1 MASLGD
7 FEQVILFALARLEG
21 EAHGTAVSQEIETRT
36 GRHVSPGGLYTVLD
50 RLEAKGLVTSWIG
63 ESTPE
68 RGGRRRR
75 VYRLEPAGAREL
87 REWYRGIKDIAV
99 GTGPLL
105 DALAGEG
112 R

>member
-1 MASLGD
+1 MSSLGD
-7 FEQVILFALARLEG
+7 LEQVILFALARLKG
-21 EAHGTAVSQEIETRT
+21 EAHGAAIAREIETRA

-75 VYRLEPAGAREL
+75 EYRLEPAGAREL
-87 REWYRGIKDIAV
+87 RKWYRAIKEIAV
-99 GTGPLL
+99 GTGPVL
-105 DALAGEG
+105 DALA
-112 R
+112 RDRQ

>member
-1 MASLGD
+1 MAALGD
-7 FEQVILFALARLEG
+7 FEQVILFALARLNG
-21 EAHGTAVSQEIETRT
+21 EAHGAAIAQEIETRT
-36 GRHVSPGGLYTVLD
+36 ARHVSPGGLYTVLD

-105 DALAGEG
+105 DALARES

>member
-1 MASLGD
+1 MRGLLLVAIVSLACTPVGPEEEPED
-7 FEQVILFALARLEG
+7 EPGPRPIHAEQVLVGPGDKVLA
-21 EAHGTAVSQEIETRT
+21 
-36 GRHVSPGGLYTVLD
+36 
-50 RLEAKGLVTSWIG
+50 WIG

-105 DALAGEG
+105 DALAGES